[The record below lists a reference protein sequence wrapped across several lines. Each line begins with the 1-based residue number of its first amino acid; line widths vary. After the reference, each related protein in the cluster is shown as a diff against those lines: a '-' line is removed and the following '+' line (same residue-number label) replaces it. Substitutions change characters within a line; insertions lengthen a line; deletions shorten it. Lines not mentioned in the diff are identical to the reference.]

1 MQVNTVLLDASKIN
15 ACQHMVAGGLIG
27 SNLEK
32 KKKMQNNGNSQKEE
46 INKNCLKLMRL
57 AGPNA
62 EASVN

>member
-1 MQVNTVLLDASKIN
+1 MEANTVLLDASKIN

-32 KKKMQNNGNSQKEE
+32 KNNANSQKEE
-46 INKNCLKLMRL
+46 INKNCLNLMRL

>member
-1 MQVNTVLLDASKIN
+1 MEANTVLLDASKIN

-32 KKKMQNNGNSQKEE
+32 KKNNNANSQKEE
-46 INKNCLKLMRL
+46 INKNCLNLMRL